1 MKKYS
6 VIHNHE
12 YGTSVHYY
20 RTPYDLLTIYNNL
33 SDTDTDLAV
42 DFVNKVLG
50 IDFEPDLEE
59 FIEFHE
65 IDDDIKLIDSIPS
78 DYLIE

>member
-1 MKKYS
+1 
-6 VIHNHE
+6 
-12 YGTSVHYY
+12 
-20 RTPYDLLTIYNNL
+20 LTIYNNL